1 MRLIPQADGGL
12 GTADYRVALWSFG
25 RAGLLLLW
33 RPVALVAY
41 VFLAMLE
48 PFIGVILSVLAF
60 GSFAVAILFG
70 FVFEVPFPHRWHVL
84 GASLLFMFAYGAYL
98 GVMKLLR
105 DSLT

>member
-1 MRLIPQADGGL
+1 MRLIQQTEDGPGS
-12 GTADYRVALWSFG
+12 AEYRVALWNFG

-48 PFIGVILSVLAF
+48 PFIGVILTVLAF
-60 GSFAVAILFG
+60 GSFVVAILFG
-70 FVFEVPFPHRWHVL
+70 FVFQAPFPHRWHVL
-84 GASLLFMFAYGAYL
+84 GASLIFMFAYGAYL

-105 DSLT
+105 HSLT